1 MVAQRRRSGYDRRVA
16 AVVVALLA
24 ALPACASVDV
34 PESLPGPTTTTTTAL
49 ERAEAPDCGNPAA
62 SLRPTGPA
70 GTDVPADSYMAEVR
84 DRGRLRV
91 GVDVATFAM
100 SAFNPATG
108 VIEGFDVDI
117 ARQVAA
123 ALLGD
128 PDAVELVG
136 VPSGGRIDLLVD
148 GRVDMV
154 ASTFSPT
161 CERREQVAFSAEYIS
176 SAQRVLVHR
185 DDPAQSID
193 DLSGRRVCATSGST
207 AMDNILAQP
216 DPGPVPVAV
225 RERADCLVLL
235 QQGEVDAAVTNDTIL
250 IGLAEQD
257 PNLHIVGPPISVEPT
272 ALGLPPDQDD
282 WVRYVNA
289 VLEDVRSSGTWDAIY
304 EDWLLELLGP
314 ASAPVP
320 AYAGGPPQA
329 GSEG

>member
-1 MVAQRRRSGYDRRVA
+1 MVAQRRRSGRDRRVA
-16 AVVVALLA
+16 AVAVALA
-24 ALPACASVDV
+24 AVLPACGSVDV
-34 PESLPGPTTTTTTAL
+34 PESLPGPTATATTAP

-62 SLRPTGPA
+62 SLRPA
-70 GTDVPADSYMAEVR
+70 GTDVLPGSYMAEVR
-84 DRGRLRV
+84 ERGRLRV

-128 PDAVELVG
+128 PNAVELVG
-136 VPSGGRIDLLVD
+136 VPSGGRVDLLVD

-154 ASTFSPT
+154 ASTFTPT

-185 DDPAQSID
+185 DDPAQSIA

-207 AMDNILAQP
+207 ALDNIVAQP

-272 ALGLPPDQDD
+272 ALGLPPGHDD

-289 VLEDVRSSGTWDAIY
+289 VLEDVRTSGTWDAIY
-304 EDWLLELLGP
+304 EDWLLDLLGR

-320 AYAGGPPQA
+320 AYAG
-329 GSEG
+329 